1 MYMSWLHR
9 RCIRMKSLP
18 VLKTYPTNPQFNP
31 PYIVIFFFALYCF
44 NTLFYNCLFGIIVF
58 DCCWSQVSR
67 NLVVIVVVCID
78 NFSVEHVLCVL
89 MVYVNDS
96 KSLPALSSVC
106 HGTSSYVIHASHFF
120 HLFVRLSVCLSVR
133 LCVCLFVC
141 LSVCVHVSVCR
152 SVEMIMPRDASLS
165 SRSRSISAETWS
177 THILSKDLT
186 THC

>member
-18 VLKTYPTNPQFNP
+18 VLKTYPTNPKFNP
-31 PYIVIFFFALYCF
+31 PYIVIFFFVLYCF
-44 NTLFYNCLFGIIVF
+44 NTLCYNCAFGIIVF

-67 NLVVIVVVCID
+67 NLVVIVMVCID

-120 HLFVRLSVCLSVR
+120 HLFVHLSVCPSV
-133 LCVCLFVC
+133 CVFIC
-141 LSVCVHVSVCR
+141 LSVCMCACVHVFVCR